1 MGRRTDTR
9 NRIIRASLRA
19 MREKGFG
26 ATAIS
31 DIVDTSGAP
40 RGSVTFHFKGGKD
53 EIAREVIALR
63 TSEVLEALEQVAAES
78 TSAAQLLETCI
89 DRIAAEFA
97 ESGFVVG
104 CPVVPITIE
113 RAAQSPE
120 IRQAGAGFFRAWR
133 ESLARGLTAH
143 GVDPARAAR
152 IATLAVTAAEGA
164 LAISRVEQNPDVFA
178 DIREELK
185 ALVAR

>member
-1 MGRRTDTR
+1 MGQRTDTR
-9 NRIIRASLRA
+9 DRIIQAALRA
-19 MREKGFG
+19 MREKGYG

-31 DIVDTSGAP
+31 DIVDASGAP

-53 EIAREVIALR
+53 EIAREVITLR
-63 TSEVLEALEQVAAES
+63 TAQVLESLERAAAAS
-78 TSAAQLLETCI
+78 TSAADLLETSV

-97 ESGFVVG
+97 ESGFLLG

-113 RAAQSPE
+113 RARQSPE
-120 IRQAGAGFFRAWR
+120 LREAGAGFFRAWR

-152 IATLAVTAAEGA
+152 IATLTVTAAEGA
-164 LAISRVEQNPDVFA
+164 LAISRVELGLDVFA
-178 DIREELK
+178 AIRDELRE
-185 ALVAR
+185 LVA